1 MLMITAENRDNIKP
15 MDLNLKKQPK
25 QQNCHK
31 CKQCSCISNLSRR
44 EKELIN

>member
-1 MLMITAENRDNIKP
+1 MLMITAENRNNVKP
-15 MDLNLKKQPK
+15 IDFNLKEQPK

-31 CKQCSCISNLSRR
+31 CKKCSSISNLSHR